1 MELNCFYIKNTMST
15 IKNEKIT
22 FRTTSKI
29 KEALNVLSESQ
40 DRTVSYIINSLL
52 NNYFKKQPILMNS
65 EAVSKYHAMEWIK
78 YVFLKSDVAKG
89 VHNEFLDSIRNLI
102 LYSQKAAKALL
113 VIGYYEEDTNTE
125 IVLILETSNV
135 LALDVLARKY
145 EPYYR
150 GSGHKLPKMTSK
162 LNLHF
167 GDKREFEEISS
178 SYID

>member
-15 IKNEKIT
+15 KKNEKIT
-22 FRTTSKI
+22 FRTTTKI
-29 KEALNVLSESQ
+29 KEALNVLSDSQ

-52 NNYFKKQPILMNS
+52 NNYFKKQPILLNS

-78 YVFLKSDVAKG
+78 YSFLKSDVAQG
-89 VHNEFLDSIRNLI
+89 AHSEFIDSIRNII

-113 VIGYYEEDTNTE
+113 VIGYYEEDISTQV
-125 IVLILETSNV
+125 VLISESSNI

-167 GDKREFEEISS
+167 GDKREFQEISS
-178 SYID
+178 IYID

>member
-1 MELNCFYIKNTMST
+1 MST
-15 IKNEKIT
+15 KKNEKIT
-22 FRTTSKI
+22 FRTTTKI
-29 KEALNVLSESQ
+29 KEALNVLSDSQ

-52 NNYFKKQPILMNS
+52 NNYFKKQPILLNS

-78 YVFLKSDVAKG
+78 YSFLKSDVAQG
-89 VHNEFLDSIRNLI
+89 AHSEFIDSIRNII

-113 VIGYYEEDTNTE
+113 VIGYYEEDISTQV
-125 IVLILETSNV
+125 VLISESSNI

-167 GDKREFEEISS
+167 GDKREFQEISS
-178 SYID
+178 IYID